1 MKLFSKLF
9 RSERH
14 NPNIIINSPIDVI
27 DEFSKTKAL
36 YEDFKESS
44 GSVFSTYGL
53 DQDNIEPS
61 NEIAYYEWESNELYK
76 ISETFKEEYYS
87 YIKNNLH
94 FYGCPIKLYKIHY
107 FKRMYDFI
115 EKHGLDEEKSFIE
128 MELKRGTH
136 RFNFNFLEDE
146 LQYVID
152 EALKQR
158 LTFLANQLKQYN
170 LEIIDVSSEQGF
182 LLVESKSNSQE
193 TTTEELDD
201 LPDEIGVTN
210 IKERVLYLN
219 ETGVLKY
226 LKNFDLATRSSTKK
240 LAELLAYIIGIKSS
254 TIQSYINPI
263 INKREIIDQK
273 NNPYTN
279 AINVTKVRH
288 NLTEKIGITLHE
300 EYKEHF

>member
-1 MKLFSKLF
+1 
-9 RSERH
+9 
-14 NPNIIINSPIDVI
+14 
-27 DEFSKTKAL
+27 
-36 YEDFKESS
+36 
-44 GSVFSTYGL
+44 
-53 DQDNIEPS
+53 
-61 NEIAYYEWESNELYK
+61 
-76 ISETFKEEYYS
+76 
-87 YIKNNLH
+87 
-94 FYGCPIKLYKIHY
+94 
-107 FKRMYDFI
+107 MYDFL

-136 RFNFNFLEDE
+136 RFDFNFLEDE

-158 LTFLANQLKQYN
+158 LMFLTNQLKPHN

-193 TTTEELDD
+193 TTSKELDD

-226 LKNFDLATRSSTKK
+226 LKNFDNTTRSSTNK
-240 LAELLAYIIGIKSS
+240 LSDLLAYMIGVKSS

-263 INKREIIDQK
+263 INIREKIDQK
-273 NNPYTN
+273 NNPYKTE
-279 AINVTKVRH
+279 INVTTVRR
-288 NLTEKIGITLHE
+288 NLTEKIGITLRE